1 MPRGPVHPLGYDA
14 VTPRRTPP
22 LERHDDVTAPDPA
35 PDRAVSAPS
44 TRRLLVAFAPYL
56 AVAIVHLVTLMT
68 GADDAAR
75 LSKLL
80 LMPALALAVVLALLP
95 MRGAAAWLLL
105 AAIVLSWGGDA
116 SLTLEGEWWFIVGL
130 GSFLLAHLAYIAL
143 FLRLAAKATGRRF
156 APWSLVY
163 ALWYVAFLALLAP
176 HLGGLLLPV
185 AVYGAVL
192 GTMAALASARGPFIA
207 AGGALF
213 VLSDSVLALGRF
225 LPGYEFAAHD
235 LTVMASYLAAQGL
248 IAWGVVRSI
257 RGGRPVQAPPPPAP
271 GRRASATAP

>member
-1 MPRGPVHPLGYDA
+1 M
-14 VTPRRTPP
+14 
-22 LERHDDVTAPDPA
+22 TAPDPA
-35 PDRAVSAPS
+35 PDRAVSAP
-44 TRRLLVAFAPYL
+44 TTGRLLVAFAPYL
-56 AVAIVHLVTLMT
+56 AVAIVHLVTLVA

-80 LMPALALAVVLALLP
+80 LMPALALAAVVVLRPL
-95 MRGAAAWLLL
+95 RGAAAWLLL

-143 FLRLAAKATGRRF
+143 FLRLAATATGRRRRF

-163 ALWYVAFLALLAP
+163 ALWYLAFLVLLAP
-176 HLGGLLLPV
+176 HLGSLLLPV

-213 VLSDSVLALGRF
+213 VVSDSVLALGRF

-235 LTVMASYLAAQGL
+235 LTVMVSYLAAQGL

-257 RGGRPVQAPPPPAP
+257 RAGRPVQAPPPPAP

>member
-1 MPRGPVHPLGYDA
+1 M
-14 VTPRRTPP
+14 
-22 LERHDDVTAPDPA
+22 TAPDPA
-35 PDRAVSAPS
+35 PDRAVEAPT

-56 AVAIVHLVTLMT
+56 AVAIVHLVTLT
-68 GADDAAR
+68 AGADDASR

-80 LMPALALAVVLALLP
+80 LMPALALAVVLALRP
-95 MRGAAAWLLL
+95 VQGAAGWLLL

-156 APWSLVY
+156 APWSLAYVV
-163 ALWYVAFLALLAP
+163 WCVAFLALLAP

-213 VLSDSVLALGRF
+213 VVSDSVLALGRF

-248 IAWGVVRSI
+248 IAWGVVRAI
-257 RGGRPVQAPPPPAP
+257 RAARPVPAAPPPAP
-271 GRRASATAP
+271 GRPASATAP